1 MTPEISAKLAMWRQK
16 CALGTITRQELNEA
30 IDDLRKV
37 RHGAATVA
45 RASTAAK
52 ARGTA
57 PGVDVK
63 SILGGLGE
71 MVKK

>member
-1 MTPEISAKLAMWRQK
+1 MTPELSAQLAVWRQK
-16 CALGTITRQELNEA
+16 CATGTITREELRDA
-30 IDDLRKV
+30 IDALRQV

-45 RASTAAK
+45 RSSSAAK